1 MENQPTQSG
10 GTAPAVVSDALLEDF
25 GRMIVVKEW
34 DNFPLW
40 IDATRIMSVKPHVD
54 STPEKPRCM
63 VCMACEKESEEWNLR
78 TPAETLLSRLAVF
91 HSSNAEHEPRGQKG
105 KHA

>member
-10 GTAPAVVSDALLEDF
+10 GQIPAVVSDALLEDY
-25 GRMIVVKEW
+25 GRMIAVRGW

-54 STPEKPRCM
+54 STAEKPRCM
-63 VCMACEKESEEWNLR
+63 VGMACEKESEEWNLR

-91 HSSNAEHEPRGQKG
+91 HSSNNKDDQRP
-105 KHA
+105 